1 MSKATNVTWQATAVV
16 REDREKKHGHK
27 GAVLWFTGFSASGK
41 TTLAN
46 IVDQKLLELGAH
58 AALLDGDNLR
68 HGLNSNLGFTPED
81 RAENVR
87 RIAECSKLFFEAG
100 LIALVAVI
108 SPKQSDRDFVREK
121 FPQGRFV
128 EIFVDTPI
136 EICEARDP
144 RGLYKKARSG
154 EIPQFTGI
162 SAPYDVPSEPEIR
175 IDGAGDADEQAE
187 RILKWLRDHGIL
199 PAQT

>member
-16 REDREKKHGHK
+16 REGREDNNGHK

-46 IVDQKLLELGAH
+46 IVDRKLIEMGAH
-58 AALLDGDNLR
+58 SALLDGDNLR
-68 HGLNSNLGFTPED
+68 HGLNANLGFTPED

-136 EICEARDP
+136 EVCEQRDP

-154 EIPQFTGI
+154 EIPEFTGI

-175 IDGAGDADEQAE
+175 IDGAGDADEQTQ
-187 RILKWLRDHGIL
+187 RVIQWLRDHGIL
-199 PAQT
+199 PAA